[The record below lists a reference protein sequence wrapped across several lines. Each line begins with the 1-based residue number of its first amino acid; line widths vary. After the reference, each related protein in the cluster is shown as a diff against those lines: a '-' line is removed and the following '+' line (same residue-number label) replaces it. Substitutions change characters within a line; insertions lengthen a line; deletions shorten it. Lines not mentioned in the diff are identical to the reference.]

1 MKTKYVA
8 LVTTLLIAGSLF
20 IGCEKSPEEK
30 ADQSA
35 ENVKEAS
42 QEMKDAQAQYEKE
55 WKQFKDDAELKI
67 STNEKKIDAIKTE
80 MGKTGPEFKAKYENT
95 VLTLE
100 QKNIELR
107 KRLNDFKY
115 DGKNKWE
122 DFKTLFNQDIENV
135 GNAINNVFPEKK

>member
-1 MKTKYVA
+1 MKNKYVA
-8 LVTTLLIAGSLF
+8 ILATLLIAGSLF
-20 IGCEKSPEEK
+20 IGCEKSAEQK
-30 ADQSA
+30 ADESA

-42 QEMKDAQAQYEKE
+42 QDLKDAQAQYEKE
-55 WKQFKDDAELKI
+55 WQQFKDDAGLKI

-80 MGKTGPEFKAKYENT
+80 MDKTGPKFKAKYENT

-100 QKNIELR
+100 QRNIQLR

-122 DFKTLFNQDIENV
+122 EFKTLFNQDIEAV
-135 GNAINNVFPEKK
+135 GAAIDDVFPKK